1 MNLAYDK
8 KLVISFGKSREE
20 KRWKNKKLLWS
31 ELLQRLSETHY
42 TSETENE
49 YLNFPKSKRDEI
61 KDIGGFVGGNISGGR
76 RKKGAVTFR
85 SLISL
90 DIDYADADFDVW
102 GLFTMLYE
110 NSACIYSTHSHTES
124 TPRLRIIIPLDREID
139 PEEYQPI
146 ARKIAGD
153 LDIEIFDNTTF
164 QPERLMYWPST
175 PSDGEYLFE
184 YQDGPFLSADDVL
197 NSYYDW
203 KDTSQWPVSAKAQDA
218 VKRGIKKQ
226 GDPLEKPG
234 VIGAFNRAF
243 NIESAID
250 EYLGDVYEK
259 TDIPD
264 RFTYTQGTTSA
275 GLIVYDE
282 VFAYSHHGSDP
293 VSEKLCNAFDLVR
306 VHLYGDR
313 DQEVSEKTPIN
324 KKPSFIEMR
333 ELALKNKKVRRAVVA
348 ERIARAAE
356 DFDDIDEESAEGSD
370 EGDTDT
376 DGNVGDSSQWLEQLE
391 VDKQGAIKNSIDN
404 VVIILENDKRLKG
417 VIAIDEFRNNYV
429 KRRSFKW
436 NKRDNY
442 LFGDADEAY
451 IRRYLERKYGIVG
464 QGKIRDG
471 IEIIAN
477 DNVFHPVRDYFKSL
491 EWDGV
496 ERVDTLLIDYMG
508 AEDNDYVR
516 AVIRKTLVAAVAR
529 IHEPGCKFDYMLCLQ
544 GKQGIK
550 KSTFWATLAG
560 EWYNKNF
567 TFGMIG
573 KKEAV
578 EQLQGTWINEVGELD
593 GLNRAEVD
601 SVKNF
606 IDITKDAMRP
616 AYGRFKV
623 EYLRQ
628 SIFVGTF
635 NEDTPLKDQTGGRR
649 FWPVTVK
656 GARDFKQFEK
666 LVPQIWAEAYTLYIG
681 GETLYLDNELEEVA
695 RKVQEEFTE
704 KDIRTGDLFRYLEM
718 KVPGNWYELDNWQR
732 REYLQGDVA
741 RDGELVRDR
750 ITVMEIWQELF
761 CGSVKD
767 ISKRDTRDINEMM
780 KQFNQWEPTRFGV
793 DGSRE
798 RGFRRVRST
807 IGRNRI
813 GRSDTSLLN

>member
-1 MNLAYDK
+1 MNVAHDK
-8 KLVISFGKSREE
+8 KITISFGKSREE

-31 ELLQRLSETHY
+31 ELLERLSETHR

-85 SLISL
+85 TLVSL
-90 DIDYADADFDVW
+90 DIDYVDETFDVW
-102 GLFTMLYE
+102 ALFTMLY
-110 NSACIYSTHSHTES
+110 NNAACIYSTHSHTPD
-124 TPRLRIIIPLDREID
+124 TPRLRLVIPFDRDID

-175 PSDGEYLFE
+175 PSDGVYLFE
-184 YQDGPFLSADDVL
+184 FQDGPILSADDVL
-197 NSYYDW
+197 NSYHDW
-203 KDTSQWPVSAKAQDA
+203 KDTSQWPVSTKAAEA

-243 NIESAID
+243 NIEGAIE

-293 VSEKLCNAFDLVR
+293 TSEKLCNAFDLVR
-306 VHLYGDR
+306 IHLYGDR
-313 DQEVSEKTPIN
+313 DQEVDEKTPIN
-324 KKPSFIEMR
+324 KKPSFIDMR
-333 ELALKNKKVRRAVVA
+333 ELALKNKKVRRSVVE
-348 ERIARAAE
+348 ERIARAAAE
-356 DFDDIDEESAEGSD
+356 FDAVENLPQQERGDETERIDSTETN
-370 EGDTDT
+370 TD
-376 DGNVGDSSQWLEQLE
+376 WLESLE
-391 VDKQGAIKNSIDN
+391 VDKQGAIKNTIDN
-404 VVIILENDKRLKG
+404 VVIILEHDKRLKG

-471 IEIIAN
+471 IEIIAH
-477 DNVFHPVRDYFKSL
+477 DNVFHPVRDYFSTL

-496 ERVDTLLIDYMG
+496 ERIDTLLIDYMG
-508 AEDNDYVR
+508 AEDNEYVR
-516 AVIRKTLVAAVAR
+516 AVTRKTLVAAVAR
-529 IHEPGCKFDYMLCLQ
+529 IHEPGCKFDYMLMLQ
-544 GKQGIK
+544 GKQGKK
-550 KSTFWATLAG
+550 KSTFFKLLGGQWFN
-560 EWYNKNF
+560 ESF
-567 TFGMIG
+567 TFDMIG

-578 EQLQGTWINEVGELD
+578 EHLQGSWITEVQEMD
-593 GLNRAEVD
+593 GLSNAEVT
-601 SVKNF
+601 SVKRF
-606 IDITKDAMRP
+606 ITITKDEMRP

-628 SIFVGTF
+628 GIFVGTF
-635 NEDTPLKDQTGGRR
+635 NDDTPLRDQTGGRR
-649 FWPVTVK
+649 FWPVPIK
-656 GARDFKQFEK
+656 GPRNFKEFEK
-666 LVPQIWAEAYTLYIG
+666 LIPQIWAEAHTLYMG
-681 GETLYLDNELEEVA
+681 GETLFLDSELEEVA
-695 RKVQEEFTE
+695 NKVQEDFTE
-704 KDIRTGDLFRYLEM
+704 KDIRTGDLFRYLDL
-718 KVPGNWYELDNWQR
+718 KVPEDWYELDNWQR
-732 REYLQGDVA
+732 REYLQGDISKSDGML
-741 RDGELVRDR
+741 RDK
-750 ITVMEIWQELF
+750 ITIMEIWQELF

-767 ISKRDTRDINEMM
+767 ITKRDTRDINGMM
-780 KQFNQWEPTRFGV
+780 KQFVNWEPTRFGS
-793 DGSRE
+793 DAHRE
-798 RGFRRVRST
+798 RGFRRVRLVASNK
-807 IGRNRI
+807 GR
-813 GRSDTSLLN
+813 GREAISLLN